1 MWVRLRNNLG
11 DVSVCWFQFTHP
23 CGCDMH
29 LYPVSSKPR
38 CFNSRTRVGATA
50 HELACRRGHY
60 VSIHAPVWVRLSAW
74 IPKSSLMEVS
84 IHAPVWVRREANGNA
99 RKRCGFQFTHPCGCD
114 YLSSLLHLPPI
125 SFNSRTRVG
134 ATRREDF
141 FSYPLL
147 VSIHAP
153 VWVRPFK
160 IEAFSGLVMFQF
172 THPCGCD

>member
-114 YLSSLLHLPPI
+114 
-125 SFNSRTRVG
+125 
-134 ATRREDF
+134 A
-141 FSYPLL
+141 YPLRACEKDG

-153 VWVRPFK
+153 VWVRPYK
-160 IEAFSGLVMFQF
+160 RKELGK
-172 THPCGCD
+172 